1 MWVPKLFYTSHFQSG
16 GRAPSGGQRYI
27 ARWHFLLKIH
37 SYCFLF
43 VSKCLNLT
51 DFYFLCSMRIE
62 ELYKFDYLSIKL
74 QFEAVAVNVSM

>member
-1 MWVPKLFYTSHFQSG
+1 MVNGLPLVGKDILHG
-16 GRAPSGGQRYI
+16 GI
-27 ARWHFLLKIH
+27 FLLKIH